1 MKRNISISYRS
12 MCAGIFVIISII
24 ILAINGISLF
34 KYDNATDYE
43 KSALRPGEYVK
54 FQLKDYLS
62 KPLDEYNSDVSSG
75 QCEVE
80 VTFFGDYYVY
90 NIPYMDNTYV
100 RVKVYDKN
108 LEEQLEGKVDLIG
121 KVLPEKDVSMEW
133 YEQVPDFSLSSLKKG
148 ICIQEVDCKKYQNM
162 LWLGG
167 IMLCV
172 SVAVLLHD
180 YRVNRA
186 TIITEEGRIA
196 HINLPDYDLA
206 YTLEYN
212 LRKYKEL
219 EKIQIQNRKKIFWI
233 VLFELTGVWFCI
245 NFYYW
250 EIKVIGVV
258 FILCGLK
265 IGWNIFINSDLSGA
279 VRLSELF
286 GLDTVSQRKEHLLS
300 YIHEL
305 EKRLSR

>member
-1 MKRNISISYRS
+1 MEIYSKDSMGMFNEKKHINILSDNL
-12 MCAGIFVIISII
+12 CEDFVIISII

-121 KVLPEKDVSMEW
+121 KVLPEKM
-133 YEQVPDFSLSSLKKG
+133 F
-148 ICIQEVDCKKYQNM
+148 
-162 LWLGG
+162 LWNG
-167 IMLCV
+167 M
-172 SVAVLLHD
+172 
-180 YRVNRA
+180 NRC
-186 TIITEEGRIA
+186 RIF
-196 HINLPDYDLA
+196 HLA
-206 YTLEYN
+206 
-212 LRKYKEL
+212 
-219 EKIQIQNRKKIFWI
+219 
-233 VLFELTGVWFCI
+233 
-245 NFYYW
+245 
-250 EIKVIGVV
+250 
-258 FILCGLK
+258 
-265 IGWNIFINSDLSGA
+265 A
-279 VRLSELF
+279 
-286 GLDTVSQRKEHLLS
+286 
-300 YIHEL
+300 
-305 EKRLSR
+305 

>member
-1 MKRNISISYRS
+1 

-108 LEEQLEGKVDLIG
+108 LEEQLEGKVYLIG
-121 KVLPEKDVSMEW
+121 KVLPEKM
-133 YEQVPDFSLSSLKKG
+133 F
-148 ICIQEVDCKKYQNM
+148 
-162 LWLGG
+162 LWNGMNRCRIFHLAAWKRAY
-167 IMLCV
+167 V
-172 SVAVLLHD
+172 
-180 YRVNRA
+180 YR
-186 TIITEEGRIA
+186 
-196 HINLPDYDLA
+196 
-206 YTLEYN
+206 
-212 LRKYKEL
+212 K
-219 EKIQIQNRKKIFWI
+219 
-233 VLFELTGVWFCI
+233 
-245 NFYYW
+245 
-250 EIKVIGVV
+250 
-258 FILCGLK
+258 
-265 IGWNIFINSDLSGA
+265 
-279 VRLSELF
+279 
-286 GLDTVSQRKEHLLS
+286 
-300 YIHEL
+300 
-305 EKRLSR
+305 

>member
-1 MKRNISISYRS
+1 MKRNISISYRTI
-12 MCAGIFVIISII
+12 CAGIFVIISII

-108 LEEQLEGKVDLIG
+108 LEEQIEGKVDLIG

-172 SVAVLLHD
+172 SVAVMLHD

-186 TIITEEGRIA
+186 TIITEEGMIA
-196 HINLPDYDLA
+196 HTNLSDYDLA

-219 EKIQIQNRKKIFWI
+219 EEIQIQNRKKIFWI

-245 NFYYW
+245 NFYY
-250 EIKVIGVV
+250 
-258 FILCGLK
+258 
-265 IGWNIFINSDLSGA
+265 
-279 VRLSELF
+279 
-286 GLDTVSQRKEHLLS
+286 
-300 YIHEL
+300 
-305 EKRLSR
+305 

>member
-1 MKRNISISYRS
+1 
-12 MCAGIFVIISII
+12 
-24 ILAINGISLF
+24 
-34 KYDNATDYE
+34 
-43 KSALRPGEYVK
+43 
-54 FQLKDYLS
+54 
-62 KPLDEYNSDVSSG
+62 
-75 QCEVE
+75 
-80 VTFFGDYYVY
+80 
-90 NIPYMDNTYV
+90 
-100 RVKVYDKN
+100 
-108 LEEQLEGKVDLIG
+108 
-121 KVLPEKDVSMEW
+121 
-133 YEQVPDFSLSSLKKG
+133 
-148 ICIQEVDCKKYQNM
+148 
-162 LWLGG
+162 
-167 IMLCV
+167 MLCV

-180 YRVNRA
+180 YRVNQYYYYGR
-186 TIITEEGRIA
+186 GRIA
-196 HINLPDYDLA
+196 HTNLPDYDLA

-265 IGWNIFINSDLSGA
+265 IGWNIFINSDLSVA

-305 EKRLSR
+305 EKRVSR

>member
-1 MKRNISISYRS
+1 MKRNISISYRTI
-12 MCAGIFVIISII
+12 CAGIFVIISII

-100 RVKVYDKN
+100 RVKVYGKN
-108 LEEQLEGKVDLIG
+108 LEEQLEGKVDVIG

-133 YEQVPDFSLSSLKKG
+133 YEQV
-148 ICIQEVDCKKYQNM
+148 
-162 LWLGG
+162 
-167 IMLCV
+167 
-172 SVAVLLHD
+172 
-180 YRVNRA
+180 
-186 TIITEEGRIA
+186 
-196 HINLPDYDLA
+196 A

-258 FILCGLK
+258 FIFCGLK
-265 IGWNIFINSDLSGA
+265 IGWNIFINSDLSVA
-279 VRLSELF
+279 VRLSGLF

-305 EKRLSR
+305 EKRVSR

>member
-1 MKRNISISYRS
+1 M
-12 MCAGIFVIISII
+12 
-24 ILAINGISLF
+24 
-34 KYDNATDYE
+34 
-43 KSALRPGEYVK
+43 
-54 FQLKDYLS
+54 DYLS

-172 SVAVLLHD
+172 SVAVMLHD

-186 TIITEEGRIA
+186 TIITEEGMIA
-196 HINLPDYDLA
+196 HTNLSDYDLA

-265 IGWNIFINSDLSGA
+265 IGWNIFINSDLSVA

-305 EKRLSR
+305 EKRVLR

>member
-1 MKRNISISYRS
+1 
-12 MCAGIFVIISII
+12 
-24 ILAINGISLF
+24 
-34 KYDNATDYE
+34 
-43 KSALRPGEYVK
+43 
-54 FQLKDYLS
+54 
-62 KPLDEYNSDVSSG
+62 
-75 QCEVE
+75 
-80 VTFFGDYYVY
+80 
-90 NIPYMDNTYV
+90 
-100 RVKVYDKN
+100 
-108 LEEQLEGKVDLIG
+108 
-121 KVLPEKDVSMEW
+121 
-133 YEQVPDFSLSSLKKG
+133 
-148 ICIQEVDCKKYQNM
+148 M

-172 SVAVLLHD
+172 SVAVMLHD
-180 YRVNRA
+180 YRVNRT

-196 HINLPDYDLA
+196 RTNLPDYDLA

-265 IGWNIFINSDLSGA
+265 IGWNIFINSDLSVA

-305 EKRLSR
+305 EKRVSR

>member
-1 MKRNISISYRS
+1 MKRNISISYRTI
-12 MCAGIFVIISII
+12 CAGIFVIISII

-54 FQLKDYLS
+54 FQLMDYLS

-133 YEQVPDFSLSSLKKG
+133 YEQVPDFLN
-148 ICIQEVDCKKYQNM
+148 CP
-162 LWLGG
+162 
-167 IMLCV
+167 LCQG
-172 SVAVLLHD
+172 H
-180 YRVNRA
+180 
-186 TIITEEGRIA
+186 
-196 HINLPDYDLA
+196 
-206 YTLEYN
+206 
-212 LRKYKEL
+212 
-219 EKIQIQNRKKIFWI
+219 
-233 VLFELTGVWFCI
+233 FELV
-245 NFYYW
+245 
-250 EIKVIGVV
+250 
-258 FILCGLK
+258 
-265 IGWNIFINSDLSGA
+265 
-279 VRLSELF
+279 
-286 GLDTVSQRKEHLLS
+286 
-300 YIHEL
+300 
-305 EKRLSR
+305 

>member
-1 MKRNISISYRS
+1 M
-12 MCAGIFVIISII
+12 
-24 ILAINGISLF
+24 
-34 KYDNATDYE
+34 
-43 KSALRPGEYVK
+43 
-54 FQLKDYLS
+54 
-62 KPLDEYNSDVSSG
+62 
-75 QCEVE
+75 
-80 VTFFGDYYVY
+80 
-90 NIPYMDNTYV
+90 
-100 RVKVYDKN
+100 
-108 LEEQLEGKVDLIG
+108 
-121 KVLPEKDVSMEW
+121 
-133 YEQVPDFSLSSLKKG
+133 
-148 ICIQEVDCKKYQNM
+148 
-162 LWLGG
+162 
-167 IMLCV
+167 
-172 SVAVLLHD
+172 
-180 YRVNRA
+180 
-186 TIITEEGRIA
+186 
-196 HINLPDYDLA
+196 A

-265 IGWNIFINSDLSGA
+265 IGWNIFINSDLSVA

-305 EKRLSR
+305 EREYQDKKDIDTAEHIIFL

>member
-1 MKRNISISYRS
+1 MKRNISISYRT

-62 KPLDEYNSDVSSG
+62 KPLD
-75 QCEVE
+75 
-80 VTFFGDYYVY
+80 VY

-108 LEEQLEGKVDLIG
+108 LEEQLEGKVYLIG

-172 SVAVLLHD
+172 SVAVMLHD

-196 HINLPDYDLA
+196 HTNLPDYDLA

-219 EKIQIQNRKKIFWI
+219 EEIQIQNRKKIFWI

-258 FILCGLK
+258 FIFCGLK
-265 IGWNIFINSDLSGA
+265 IGWNIFINSDLSVA

-305 EKRLSR
+305 EKRVSR

>member
-1 MKRNISISYRS
+1 MKRNISISYRTI
-12 MCAGIFVIISII
+12 CAGIFVIISII

-43 KSALRPGEYVK
+43 KSVLRPGEYVK

-162 LWLGG
+162 LWIGG
-167 IMLCV
+167 I
-172 SVAVLLHD
+172 
-180 YRVNRA
+180 
-186 TIITEEGRIA
+186 T
-196 HINLPDYDLA
+196 
-206 YTLEYN
+206 
-212 LRKYKEL
+212 
-219 EKIQIQNRKKIFWI
+219 
-233 VLFELTGVWFCI
+233 
-245 NFYYW
+245 
-250 EIKVIGVV
+250 
-258 FILCGLK
+258 
-265 IGWNIFINSDLSGA
+265 
-279 VRLSELF
+279 
-286 GLDTVSQRKEHLLS
+286 
-300 YIHEL
+300 
-305 EKRLSR
+305 

>member
-1 MKRNISISYRS
+1 

-133 YEQVPDFSLSSLKKG
+133 YEQVSDFSLSSLKKG

-162 LWLGG
+162 LLDGDKDVSPTG
-167 IMLCV
+167 EEITTYKSGNPIIPDGYPSFDLYEMLI
-172 SVAVLLHD
+172 D
-180 YRVNRA
+180 
-186 TIITEEGRIA
+186 
-196 HINLPDYDLA
+196 
-206 YTLEYN
+206 
-212 LRKYKEL
+212 
-219 EKIQIQNRKKIFWI
+219 KK
-233 VLFELTGVWFCI
+233 
-245 NFYYW
+245 
-250 EIKVIGVV
+250 
-258 FILCGLK
+258 
-265 IGWNIFINSDLSGA
+265 
-279 VRLSELF
+279 
-286 GLDTVSQRKEHLLS
+286 
-300 YIHEL
+300 
-305 EKRLSR
+305 